1 MTAADIEALDRLV
14 ERFGPRIAGIAGH
27 IDLENHAGVT
37 ETAKASLDLCR
48 GIGSAAP
55 GINHDAGNVRFY
67 SGIDPV
73 ADLAAVYRQI
83 GFHGPF
89 RLEIEFKGPESTD
102 SSPEIIDRG
111 VARSFRFMQDLRL

>member
-14 ERFGPRIAGIAGH
+14 KRVGPRIAGIAGH
-27 IDLENHAGVT
+27 IDLESHAGVT
-37 ETAKASLDLCR
+37 ETAKASVDLCR
-48 GIGSAAP
+48 GIGSPAP

-83 GFHGPF
+83 GFQ
-89 RLEIEFKGPESTD
+89 
-102 SSPEIIDRG
+102 
-111 VARSFRFMQDLRL
+111 ARSAWRSNSRARRALTPARVRRHPTINYRN